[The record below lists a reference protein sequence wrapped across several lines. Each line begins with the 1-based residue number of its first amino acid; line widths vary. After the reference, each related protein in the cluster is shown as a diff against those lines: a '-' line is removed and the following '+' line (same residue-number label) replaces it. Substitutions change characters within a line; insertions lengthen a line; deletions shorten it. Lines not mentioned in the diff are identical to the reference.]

1 MEYFHPGQRR
11 SKWQDWQLDE
21 GLAHGG
27 LWILAHLLFAEET
40 LLFRLFMAS
49 AFEGRV
55 GGAVQED
62 VTFPKDRTV

>member
-1 MEYFHPGQRR
+1 M
-11 SKWQDWQLDE
+11 DE